1 MSSLCRRCWRRGVQ
15 MPPPRPPIQAR
26 SAWHRIDIYS
36 MAAGIHNPK
45 HWKPKQ
51 LLHVLDTLQNNV
63 EASTLRDARIITLIY
78 SLDMSQSFPL
88 VLFSL
93 SRGMSSLYPCQPTS
107 MFETEERL
115 DYPSWLTFTFP

>member
-26 SAWHRIDIYS
+26 SAWYRIDIYS

-63 EASTLRDARIITLIY
+63 EASTICHNPFLSCCSPSVEACLACIPASQRACLRLRKGLIMH
-78 SLDMSQSFPL
+78 L
-88 VLFSL
+88 
-93 SRGMSSLYPCQPTS
+93 G
-107 MFETEERL
+107 
-115 DYPSWLTFTFP
+115 